1 MSGAL
6 ALDRGGTVVVSP
18 SPSNDK
24 QSTYTNEGAS
34 SSYSSQSVSKL
45 PRSQTL
51 NLIY

>member
-1 MSGAL
+1 MSGEL
-6 ALDRGGTVVVSP
+6 ALDRGGTVVVR
-18 SPSNDK
+18 PSNDK

-51 NLIY
+51 NLIC